1 MAGMQVM
8 TRKYQKN
15 LQLRGWIRNDAFEKF
30 GGGENTGDTGT
41 RVGPGATQKE
51 AADILGNVVRAK
63 PGTLRED
70 GFKLES
76 GTNVSV
82 EAGFEILGSEDKF
95 ADKVFPKVRDNR
107 FLEGSENTV
116 GISFFLFFP
125 IDLVA
130 GSAKVGHRRKD
141 IKAFVALWG

>member
-1 MAGMQVM
+1 M

-41 RVGPGATQKE
+41 WVGAGATQKE
-51 AADILGNVVRAK
+51 AADILGNVVGAK

-116 GISFFLFFP
+116 GIIFFLLLP

-130 GSAKVGHRRKD
+130 GSA
-141 IKAFVALWG
+141 

>member
-1 MAGMQVM
+1 M

-82 EAGFEILGSEDKF
+82 EAGFEILGSEDHF

-107 FLEGSENTV
+107 VLEGSENTV
-116 GISFFLFFP
+116 GIIFFLLFP

-130 GSAKVGHRRKD
+130 GSAKVRDGRKN

>member
-1 MAGMQVM
+1 M

-76 GTNVSV
+76 GANVGIESRCK
-82 EAGFEILGSEDKF
+82 ILGGEDHF

-116 GISFFLFFP
+116 GIIFFLLFP

-130 GSAKVGHRRKD
+130 GSAKVRDGRKN

>member
-1 MAGMQVM
+1 MVGMQVM

-15 LQLRGWIRNDAFEKF
+15 LQLGGGIRNDAFEKF

-82 EAGFEILGSEDKF
+82 EAGFEILGGEDEF
-95 ADKVFPKVRDNR
+95 TDEVFPKVRDNG
-107 FLEGSENTV
+107 FLQRDENTI
-116 GISFFLFFP
+116 GIGFFFLLP
-125 IDLVA
+125 VDLVS
-130 GSAKVGHRRKD
+130 GRTKVGHGR
-141 IKAFVALWG
+141 

>member
-1 MAGMQVM
+1 M
-8 TRKYQKN
+8 
-15 LQLRGWIRNDAFEKF
+15 
-30 GGGENTGDTGT
+30 
-41 RVGPGATQKE
+41 GPGATQKE

-95 ADKVFPKVRDNR
+95 ADKVFPKVRDNG
-107 FLEGSENTV
+107 FLQRDENTI
-116 GISFFLFFP
+116 GIGFFFLLP
-125 IDLVA
+125 VDLVS
-130 GSAKVGHRRKD
+130 GRTKVGHGR
-141 IKAFVALWG
+141 

>member
-41 RVGPGATQKE
+41 RVGAGATQKE
-51 AADILGNVVRAK
+51 AADILGNVVGAK

-70 GFKLES
+70 GFKLKSGADVSIES
-76 GTNVSV
+76 R
-82 EAGFEILGSEDKF
+82 FEILGGEDEF
-95 ADKVFPKVRDNR
+95 ADEVFPKVRNDG
-107 FLEGSENTV
+107 FLQRGENTV
-116 GISFFLFFP
+116 GVGFFLFLP

-130 GSAKVGHRRKD
+130 GSA
-141 IKAFVALWG
+141 